1 MSFFFK
7 YVGFLIYTIRFFLLA
22 YIFLCPFS
30 INAQSGVVV
39 SGKNIENTSGSMS
52 YTIGD
57 VFYTKNIR
65 GISINEGMQQS
76 YIINEIASKSKLR
89 VSLYPNPTNNLVY
102 FKVENLNYKYLSF
115 KLYDISGRMI
125 TSGRILNEQS
135 VLSLQNFP
143 NNIFIVKVFR
153 GELEEQSFKILK
165 SN

>member
-1 MSFFFK
+1 
-7 YVGFLIYTIRFFLLA
+7 
-22 YIFLCPFS
+22 
-30 INAQSGVVV
+30 
-39 SGKNIENTSGSMS
+39 MS

>member
-7 YVGFLIYTIRFFLLA
+7 YVDFLIYTIRFFLLA

-65 GISINEGMQQS
+65 GFSINEGMQQS
-76 YIINEIASKSKLR
+76 YIINEIASKTILR
-89 VSLYPNPTNNLVY
+89 VSLYPNPTNNFVY
-102 FKVENLNYKYLSF
+102 FKVENLNYKNLSF
-115 KLYDISGRMI
+115 KLYDISGRII
-125 TSGRILNEQS
+125 TSGKILNEQS

-153 GELEEQSFKILK
+153 GEFEEQSFKILK

>member
-1 MSFFFK
+1 MRCFLK
-7 YVGFLIYTIRFFLLA
+7 YVGFSIYTIRIFLLA

-39 SGKNIENTSGSMS
+39 SGKNIENTSGSVS

-65 GISINEGMQQS
+65 SISINEGMQQS
-76 YIINEIASKSKLR
+76 YIINEMAIKTILR

-102 FKVENLNYKYLSF
+102 FKVENLNYKNLSF
-115 KLYDISGRMI
+115 KLYDISGRII
-125 TSGRILNEQS
+125 TSGKILNEQS